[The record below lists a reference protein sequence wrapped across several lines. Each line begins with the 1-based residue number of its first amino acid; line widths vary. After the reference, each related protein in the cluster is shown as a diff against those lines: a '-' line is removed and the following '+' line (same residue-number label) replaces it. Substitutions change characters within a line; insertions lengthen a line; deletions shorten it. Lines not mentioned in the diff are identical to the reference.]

1 MTNPNP
7 FSLCQM
13 YKFMGDLCVQIN
25 ELKKGEK
32 HLKDAENIL
41 INLKDLDEEDIKF
54 VSSGLACI

>member
-1 MTNPNP
+1 
-7 FSLCQM
+7 
-13 YKFMGDLCVQIN
+13 MGDLCVQIN